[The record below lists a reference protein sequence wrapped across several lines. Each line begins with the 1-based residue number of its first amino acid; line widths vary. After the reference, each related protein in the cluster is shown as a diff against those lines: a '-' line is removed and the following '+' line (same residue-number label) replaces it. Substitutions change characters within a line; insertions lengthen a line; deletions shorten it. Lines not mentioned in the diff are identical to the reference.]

1 VQFLLCAVF
10 GIGLYSLFLRFS
22 TGTFRFL
29 AVGTAS
35 FVIFS
40 SPQTCQARSD
50 ELPSSKSGVRWQER
64 ASLLGHKDQVNA
76 VAFSPDGKMLA
87 SGGEDSSVL
96 LWDLTSVQRK
106 LDLKGHKDPI
116 SCLAFS
122 PDGKLLASGS
132 SGFHPKLQRNT
143 GQIIVWEIETGKQ
156 YRTFNLGDKGG
167 PVSSVSFSP
176 DGTLLVASGDSGR
189 SPAPGT
195 DEVFGLASV
204 WDVNTEKER
213 ATFKNEHH
221 RFGNSV
227 VFLPVTS
234 ANFSPDGKTL
244 LFAGSAQLILWDWVT
259 SKNVL
264 SLQQEAS
271 KKKTNNIEIFQFAV
285 FHPGGKVL
293 ATVHSIAGVK
303 VWDVSKQVQLREF
316 PARAER
322 YQLPSLAF
330 VNDGKM
336 LVTTESLTERVVEK
350 KETFFQSSS
359 EVCLWGTDNG
369 ELLLRLQ
376 SPTLVRSLASSRNG
390 KLIAVG
396 CQGKIRTEI
405 PTRAFT
411 AEDVAAGRGPK
422 IIGDKAGIVR
432 IWELLP

>member
-1 VQFLLCAVF
+1 
-10 GIGLYSLFLRFS
+10 
-22 TGTFRFL
+22 
-29 AVGTAS
+29 
-35 FVIFS
+35 
-40 SPQTCQARSD
+40 
-50 ELPSSKSGVRWQER
+50 
-64 ASLLGHKDQVNA
+64 
-76 VAFSPDGKMLA
+76 
-87 SGGEDSSVL
+87 
-96 LWDLTSVQRK
+96 
-106 LDLKGHKDPI
+106 
-116 SCLAFS
+116 
-122 PDGKLLASGS
+122 
-132 SGFHPKLQRNT
+132 
-143 GQIIVWEIETGKQ
+143 
-156 YRTFNLGDKGG
+156 
-167 PVSSVSFSP
+167 
-176 DGTLLVASGDSGR
+176 
-189 SPAPGT
+189 
-195 DEVFGLASV
+195 
-204 WDVNTEKER
+204 
-213 ATFKNEHH
+213 
-221 RFGNSV
+221 
-227 VFLPVTS
+227 LPVTS